1 MSPGTDLT
9 GVDFLWLIAPVVL
22 VLFGWIASVLWADT
36 HPDVRHTAP
45 PSAGYEHISY
55 ARTDEDALAAE
66 SSMAMSA
73 ADEEPAG
80 APAASGATAGA
91 GATRSSAGGSST
103 AVARQSEGQAARQSA
118 APRGP
123 QSR

>member
-22 VLFGWIASVLWADT
+22 VLFGWIAWVLWADT
-36 HPDVRHTAP
+36 HPNVRHTAP

-55 ARTDEDALAAE
+55 ARTDEDAFAAE

-80 APAASGATAGA
+80 APAAAGATAGV
-91 GATRSSAGGSST
+91 GARGSST
-103 AVARQSEGQAARQSA
+103 ASVGQPEGQAAGQSTA
-118 APRGP
+118 RRGP
-123 QSR
+123 ESR